1 MHFYE
6 TNDDG
11 KQVSAK
17 RTDIAQPAV
26 KIADMVTALADTTW
40 VRDRLDGER

>member
-1 MHFYE
+1 MHFHK

-17 RTDIAQPAV
+17 RMDIAQLVV
-26 KIADMVTALADTTW
+26 KVADMVTALAGMTW